1 MSDHLAAAQVR
12 AEQQGKA
19 LRHVVYFAPVQL
31 QTVQRLCDALQ
42 QGMGCLPVQ
51 RLEAK
56 FALPGKSPYAHAEG
70 GADQLQAETDAESGN
85 VRRAKPGDDS
95 LVLAQHRVIG
105 QRPVCENAG
114 QKDCVRGKPAD
125 LTDLLVIEDDHLV
138 CPQTP
143 HDTLQVGNVAQ
154 PLGQSIAHR
163 IGDQTGTFGALLV
176 GQDQNS
182 FHERY
187 SLQYNKQ

>member
-1 MSDHLAAAQVR
+1 MSTMTITIER
-12 AEQQGKA
+12 TP
-19 LRHVVYFAPVQL
+19 RTL
-31 QTVQRLCDALQ
+31 QFGDTT
-42 QGMGCLPVQ
+42 
-51 RLEAK
+51 
-56 FALPGKSPYAHAEG
+56 
-70 GADQLQAETDAESGN
+70 LQAEELS
-85 VRRAKPGDDS
+85 VRLPFAR
-95 LVLAQHRVIG
+95 
-105 QRPVCENAG
+105 
-114 QKDCVRGKPAD
+114 KPAD

-176 GQDQNS
+176 GQNQNS

-187 SLQYNKQ
+187 SLQYTID